1 MKYEDYL
8 DKVKDSN
15 DDFTEIQD
23 ILQRYQTLITENKS
37 LDALN
42 NAQEQKLEKLRM
54 RINNY
59 KKEGEKHKLSLQN
72 EIANKK
78 IDLDNLKM

>member
-23 ILQRYQTLITENKS
+23 IL
-37 LDALN
+37 
-42 NAQEQKLEKLRM
+42 
-54 RINNY
+54 
-59 KKEGEKHKLSLQN
+59 
-72 EIANKK
+72 
-78 IDLDNLKM
+78 